1 MAAPSTVTARC
12 PACGGLLAAI
22 GTPFAATYVRC
33 PHCGNTVP
41 IVAPRDPPPLFAW
54 EVTPQLYP
62 PIPSISEG
70 GRRSVRPFVLG
81 ALVLATVITAV
92 LAGFAAAEASR
103 ALAPGHVDLAGTV
116 VSVSPGRPAHP
127 FAHLTVTGENGYRTS
142 GTDGPD
148 GSFDFPGVPLG
159 AVTIVVNATGY
170 PNTSFDMFFS
180 SIVSQPARSTGLELD
195 VSTGSST
202 NAITVL
208 YTPYGSLEEFVAT
221 LLTATV
227 IFTVGVVVAGLG
239 VWAVLRQRRPSLAVA
254 GAAAMIVAPACLPVL
269 TLDTVLPDAL
279 LVSSVAGALGAAA
292 FVLLVVPIALTASA
306 PDE

>member
-22 GTPFAATYVRC
+22 GTPYAATYVRC
-33 PHCGNTVP
+33 PHCGGTVP

-54 EVTPQLYP
+54 EVSPQLYP

-81 ALVLATVITAV
+81 ALVLATVITAA
-92 LAGFAAAEASR
+92 LAGFTAAEASN
-103 ALAPGHVDLAGTV
+103 ALAPGHLDLAGV
-116 VSVSPGRPAHP
+116 LVGESAGLPPHP
-127 FAHLTVTGENGYRTS
+127 FAHLIVSGENGYRAA
-142 GTDGPD
+142 GTDAPD

-159 AVTIVVNATGY
+159 AVTLLVNATGY
-170 PNTSFDMFFS
+170 PNTSFEMFFS
-180 SIVSQPARSTGLELD
+180 SILSQPSRSTGLQLD
-195 VSTGSST
+195 LSSGGT
-202 NAITVL
+202 SNALTVL
-208 YTPYGSLEEFVAT
+208 YTPWGSLEEFVAT

-227 IFTVGVVVAGLG
+227 IFAVGVLVACVG
-239 VWAVLRQRRPSLAVA
+239 VWAVVRHRRPSFAVA
-254 GAAAMIVAPACLPVL
+254 GAAAMIVAPATLPLL

-306 PDE
+306 PEE